1 MIKEISAEAM
11 TSWHWTSQDLE
22 ILPDDGNRYE
32 IIDGDLHIS
41 ERPNIEHQ
49 LICTRVWEL
58 LQLWSRQTKSGIAIA
73 APGVIFADD
82 DDVAPDVVWISRE
95 RYTLARQPDGKLH
108 SAPELMVEVLSPG
121 KTNERRDREFKLW
134 LYSRRGVLEY
144 WIVSRI
150 EQQLEL
156 YRRDEAMLKLH
167 STLYKADLLRS
178 PHLPGFSC
186 QVSQFFEDIL

>member
-1 MIKEISAEAM
+1 MKAL
-11 TSWHWTSQDLE
+11 HWTSQDLE
-22 ILPDDGNRYE
+22 ILPDDGKRYE
-32 IIDGDLHIS
+32 IIDGELYVSKQPD
-41 ERPNIEHQ
+41 IEHQ

-82 DDVAPDVVWISRE
+82 DDVAPDVVWISRD
-95 RYTLARQPDGKLH
+95 RYTLARQRDGKLH

-144 WIVSRI
+144 WIISWI

-178 PHLPGFSC
+178 PHLPGFNC
-186 QVSQFFEDIL
+186 QVSQFFEDIF